1 MYFWNI
7 NFDNKKV
14 TTFIDESDEE
24 KKIMLDILVDQDES
38 SSRREDVIT
47 LFKRVYMNLTPSIN
61 QPSNFVQNV
70 VDERGRKNQDRF
82 KNMYKKFKEVYDQY
96 HLESGLRISSEV
108 KENEINRFIFNCGQQ
123 NYLFN
128 GNKQY
133 LVWEYDKKA
142 NLNVLKNNRAQYL
155 EKKEYRLTTIV
166 QKLERLLKFFTRN
179 MYSITKAV

>member
-96 HLESGLRISSEV
+96 QV
-108 KENEINRFIFNCGQQ
+108 K
-123 NYLFN
+123 
-128 GNKQY
+128 
-133 LVWEYDKKA
+133 
-142 NLNVLKNNRAQYL
+142 
-155 EKKEYRLTTIV
+155 
-166 QKLERLLKFFTRN
+166 
-179 MYSITKAV
+179 